1 MAERKL
7 ILSIEDDPDIAH
19 LIQLVLRNAPAEV
32 ATAGRADEA
41 IALISQKRP
50 DLILLDL
57 MLPQMNGLDLLE
69 SMRQDGLVSGV
80 PVIIVSVRTDTAQR
94 QRAREMGVENYVLKP
109 FSPATLREEIEK
121 ALGVDWGE
129 YW

>member
-1 MAERKL
+1 MAERKI

-32 ATAGRADEA
+32 LTAGRADEA
-41 IALISQKRP
+41 IALIEHRRL

-69 SMRQDGLVSGV
+69 SLQQEGRIVGV

-94 QRAREMGVENYVLKP
+94 HRAQELGVEHYVLKP
-109 FSPATLREEIEK
+109 FSPAKLREEIEG
-121 ALGVDWGE
+121 ALGVDWRE